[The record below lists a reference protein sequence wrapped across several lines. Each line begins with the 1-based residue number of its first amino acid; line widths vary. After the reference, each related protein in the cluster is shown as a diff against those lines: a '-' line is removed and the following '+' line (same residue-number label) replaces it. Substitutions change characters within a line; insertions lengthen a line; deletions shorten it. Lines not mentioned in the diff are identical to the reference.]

1 MPLIG
6 SLGAAAS
13 RGFGQFL
20 QKITAVLNTDAF
32 FKYVT
37 LLLTGNPPTSTFVTD
52 ASTNN
57 LQVTINGDT
66 KPNGFSPNENG
77 YYSCY
82 FDGTG
87 DRILLSGSNLTFT
100 GNFTVEAWVYI
111 GSLATLRSILCI
123 GDSRTSPGVL
133 FAVSTTGKLIVFA
146 NNVAVLTG
154 TGTSVVAN
162 TWTHVAFVR
171 SGTTI
176 TGYVN
181 GAVQGTATSS
191 ATFTGI
197 ASYIGFELYNSGV
210 GAEFLGNISNL
221 RVVDNTAVYTS
232 AFTPSTTPL
241 TAISGTILL
250 ACQANRFIDNSSSP
264 KAMTVVGQTYI
275 AGFQPFTPNP
285 SFATYGSTVFTG
297 SNYLQTTNSVIPTG
311 YITSTST
318 LTIEAWIYQTQR
330 QTYANAC
337 MLGDMGASGSLYWGF
352 GPTPSGNLSF
362 YWYSSGSYS
371 ATGNTVIPLN
381 TWTHIAVSISSG
393 AIKLFVNGVLQT
405 ITGTSTLTNQTGTY
419 NYLQIG
425 SFYTGGSGYGY
436 FGNIS
441 NLRFISGT
449 ALYTTD
455 FTPPTTQLTA
465 VTNTSLLT
473 CQTNQP
479 VNNNVF
485 LDSSSNNF
493 AITRVGNTTQGSL
506 NPYGGNWSNYFD
518 GSGDYLNCSA
528 SSAQFGTGDFTIE
541 CWVYPTSLAA
551 IQVIVDFRT
560 TSTAIFGQIYL
571 ATNGTVHF
579 YLPTD
584 IATTNTVTLNAWN
597 HIAISRSAGTLKM
610 FINGTSGYSAAN
622 SGTYNAV
629 GTYIGISI
637 SNTNGFT
644 GYISNMR
651 FITGTGIYTSNFTP
665 STTPL
670 TAIAKTSLL
679 TCQSNRFIDNSN
691 NNFTITK
698 TGDVSVQRFSPFSP
712 VLSTPTSYSNYFDGT
727 GDILDIT
734 GAAGPEG
741 TQDFT
746 FEVWWNISN
755 MGGSYPRLFE
765 STASLAFQMYLNGGT
780 LGVAQNGGSIIVSYN
795 ISALTNQWLHICV
808 TRSGAN
814 MRLFINGVLQSY
826 SASGGVNFSASTAWR
841 IYCEGGGPVGYASNL
856 RIVRGSVVSAY
867 ATSVTTTGTTVFT
880 PPTTQLTAI
889 SGTSL
894 LTCQSSTI
902 IDNSANNFP
911 ITVTGEV
918 APRSQNPF
926 GVTNNTDAPY
936 TPATYGGSMYFDGT
950 GDFLNAPA
958 NASFQLTGDFTLE
971 AWIYPTAI
979 NTFNMVF
986 GSENG
991 ATSDYLTI
999 RASTI
1004 ELAIAAAS
1012 YPAWSFTFT
1021 TNSWYHIAITRSSSS
1036 LKAFVNGTQ
1045 LTLATGSATNSAQL
1059 FQTGAAFAIGRYGN
1073 TSTPYAFTGY
1083 ISNARVIKNAA
1094 LYKSN
1099 FAPPVAPLQAVT
1111 NTSLLLLGSNGA
1123 VYDSAMFND
1132 AETLG
1137 DSKTSTAQSKFGGS
1151 SVAFDG
1157 TGDYLKILP
1166 SNRYQFQANYTIE
1179 FWVYFNSVTGTQDI
1193 IGNYVSNVATDWIVI
1208 MSATGIQ
1215 YYPSGSSSYVY
1226 SGASSVTANTW
1237 YHVAAVR
1244 SGSTCSLYLNGVSVG
1259 TPLTFSATLGD
1270 TTKPLYIGSR
1280 GGSTN
1285 YFNGYMD
1292 DLRITNGYARYTQ
1305 NFTVPTQPFPV
1316 Q

>member
-1 MPLIG
+1 MPIIG

-57 LQVTINGDT
+57 LQVTINGNT
-66 KPNGFSPNENG
+66 TPSGFSPNEGG
-77 YYSCY
+77 YYSNY
-82 FDGTG
+82 FIAGTDYINAPSEIALTG
-87 DRILLSGSNLTFT
+87 DYTIETWFSLVNAQTSYQMICGQSVSGGGQYISINAAGIEFFLGGGDVPRIYYTF
-100 GNFTVEAWVYI
+100 
-111 GSLATLRSILCI
+111 AT
-123 GDSRTSPGVL
+123 
-133 FAVSTTGKLIVFA
+133 
-146 NNVAVLTG
+146 
-154 TGTSVVAN
+154 N
-162 TWTHVAFVR
+162 TWYHFAIVR
-171 SGTTI
+171 SGTTVSAYI
-176 TGYVN
+176 NGVSQSVTSPTQSATVYMKYIGAGYSTAFPIGGYMSNFRIVN
-181 GAVQGTATSS
+181 G
-191 ATFTGI
+191 
-197 ASYIGFELYNSGV
+197 
-210 GAEFLGNISNL
+210 
-221 RVVDNTAVYTS
+221 TAVYTS
-232 AFTPSTTPL
+232 NFTPSTTPL
-241 TAISGTILL
+241 TAITNTALL
-250 ACQANRFIDNSSSP
+250 TCQSNRFIDNSTN
-264 KAMTVVGQTYI
+264 ALAITANGNATVNSL
-275 AGFQPFTPNP
+275 QPFTPNP

-479 VNNNVF
+479 INNNVF
-485 LDSSSNNF
+485 LDSSSSNL
-493 AITRVGNTTQGSL
+493 AITRAGNTTQGSL
-506 NPYGGNWSNYFD
+506 NPYGGNWSVETGN
-518 GSGDYLNCSA
+518 GVYLTVPSNA
-528 SSAQFGTGDFTIE
+528 ALRLTGAFTIE
-541 CWVYPTSLAA
+541 AWIYPTTVSNNIIVGSDAGA
-551 IQVIVDFRT
+551 NSDFFGITTNRIQIGI
-560 TSTAIFGQIYL
+560 A
-571 ATNGTVHF
+571 NGT
-579 YLPTD
+579 YPTW
-584 IATTNTVTLNAWN
+584 ATSFVPNTWYHVALT
-597 HIAISRSAGTLKM
+597 RSSGFLRA
-610 FINGTSGYSAAN
+610 FVNGTQLTLASGSANNTGQMLQTA
-622 SGTYNAV
+622 ALF
-629 GTYIGISI
+629 IGRYGYTVSQAPFYGNI
-637 SNTNGFT
+637 SNLRILKDTAL
-644 GYISNMR
+644 
-651 FITGTGIYTSNFTP
+651 YTASFTP
-665 STTPL
+665 PTAPL
-670 TAIAKTSLL
+670 TAITNTSLL
-679 TCQSNRFIDNSN
+679 TCQSNRFVDNSL
-691 NNFTITK
+691 NNFTITGTQNPK
-698 TGDVSVQRFSPFSP
+698 AQRFSPFSP
-712 VLSTPTSYSNYFDGT
+712 ILSTPTSYSNYFNGTNNLNVPNNSAFAYGT
-727 GDILDIT
+727 GD
-734 GAAGPEG
+734 
-741 TQDFT
+741 FT
-746 FEVWWNISN
+746 IEAWVYHTNS
-755 MGGSYPRLFE
+755 GSYAGYSYGGNSGLVLRRTDSNTLEISQDGVASIAISSGTIASNQWVHVAGTRSGSTVRLFIDGV
-765 STASLAFQMYLNGGT
+765 LNATVTYSGNFSPTTGGT
-780 LGVAQNGGSIIVSYN
+780 IGSIINVAGFYM
-795 ISALTNQWLHICV
+795 T
-808 TRSGAN
+808 
-814 MRLFINGVLQSY
+814 
-826 SASGGVNFSASTAWR
+826 
-841 IYCEGGGPVGYASNL
+841 GYISNL
-856 RIVRGSVVSAY
+856 RIVK
-867 ATSVTTTGTTVFT
+867 GTALYTASFT
-880 PPTTQLTAI
+880 PPTTSLTAV

-894 LTCQSSTI
+894 LTCQSPTI
-902 IDNSANNFP
+902 IDNSTNNFA
-911 ITVTGEV
+911 ITANGSV
-918 APRSQNPF
+918 AARTQNPF
-926 GVTNNTDAPY
+926 GVTNTDAPY

-950 GDFLNAPA
+950 GDYLTSASSAVMNFGTNSFTVEFWAYWSTHASYAGFISTAGGASGQLQIIF
-958 NASFQLTGDFTLE
+958 NASTNILRIDIGGSQ
-971 AWIYPTAI
+971 WITTYSI
-979 NTFNMVF
+979 NPNVWTHLALVRS
-986 GSENG
+986 GS
-991 ATSDYLTI
+991 
-999 RASTI
+999 
-1004 ELAIAAAS
+1004 
-1012 YPAWSFTFT
+1012 
-1021 TNSWYHIAITRSSSS
+1021 AIT
-1036 LKAFVNGTQ
+1036 LYANGVSVET
-1045 LTLATGSATNSAQL
+1045 ATNSSTVDA
-1059 FQTGAAFAIGRYGN
+1059 TGLRVGVDKDTANY
-1073 TSTPYAFTGY
+1073 YTGY
-1083 ISNARVIKNAA
+1083 ISNLRLVNGTA
-1094 LYKSN
+1094 LYTAA
-1099 FAPPVAPLQAVT
+1099 FAPPVSPLQAVT
-1111 NTSLLLLGSNGA
+1111 NTTLLLLGSNGA

-1259 TPLTFSATLGD
+1259 TPLTFSTTLGD

-1280 GGSTN
+1280 GGSSN

>member
-66 KPNGFSPNENG
+66 KPSGFSPNEGG
-77 YYSCY
+77 YYSNY
-82 FDGTG
+82 FDGSGDYLSTPTTTALNLATG
-87 DRILLSGSNLTFT
+87 D
-100 GNFTVEAWVYI
+100 FTVEAWVYVTSSTNVDQTI
-111 GSLATLRSILCI
+111 IASNQSWGSGAVVLKAYHGGNVSFTAYDNSPGGSAMVSYPATL
-123 GDSRTSPGVL
+123 
-133 FAVSTTGKLIVFA
+133 
-146 NNVAVLTG
+146 
-154 TGTSVVAN
+154 N
-162 TWTHVAFVR
+162 TWTHVAFTRV
-171 SGTTI
+171 GTTFTLYI
-176 TGYVN
+176 N
-181 GAVQGTATSS
+181 GTNRSTATSTINVNF
-191 ATFTGI
+191 APAGGT
-197 ASYIGFELYNSGV
+197 YIGYDGPINATTGYLSGY
-210 GAEFLGNISNL
+210 ISNL
-221 RVVDNTAVYTS
+221 RVIKGTAIYT
-232 AFTPSTTPL
+232 ANFTPSTTPL
-241 TAISGTILL
+241 TAVSGTSLL
-250 ACQANRFIDNSSSP
+250 TCQSNRFIDNSTN
-264 KAMTVVGQTYI
+264 AFAITANGNTTVNSL
-275 AGFQPFTPNP
+275 QPFTPNP
-285 SFATYGSTVFTG
+285 SFATYGSTYFDG
-297 SNYLQTTNSVIPTG
+297 SGDTLNLAASTALLGAGDYTVEFFVYLPSAPTG
-311 YITSTST
+311 GAYFTCF
-318 LTIEAWIYQTQR
+318 AY
-330 QTYANAC
+330 
-337 MLGDMGASGSLYWGF
+337 GASGSVLRCF
-352 GPTPSGNLSF
+352 LLDQSGTKLGIWVGTVNKVSF
-362 YWYSSGSYS
+362 
-371 ATGNTVIPLN
+371 ATTAPINK
-381 TWTHIAVSISSG
+381 WAHIAITRSG
-393 AIKLFVNGVLQT
+393 TTNTAYINGVNVATFTDSTNFNTGQLYIASQT
-405 ITGTSTLTNQTGTY
+405 AT
-419 NYLQIG
+419 NYL
-425 SFYTGGSGYGY
+425 TGY
-436 FGNIS
+436 IS
-441 NLRFISGT
+441 NFRIVVGT
-449 ALYTTD
+449 ALYTSA

-493 AITRVGNTTQGSL
+493 PITRAGNTTQGSL
-506 NPYGGNWSNYFD
+506 NPYGANWSNYFD
-518 GSGDYLNCSA
+518 GSGDYLSVASAFSFSGNFTVECWVYVTGSVSGYGNIWGNGNISGTIQVYIDNATKTVRANLAFGSDLIVGSAVSLNTWNHIAFTRSGSTLTLWLNGVSQGTSTTSVVTSWGANQFWVGNLMTGYISNFRSINGTALYTTAFTPPTTPLTAVSGTSLLTCQSNRLIDNSNNNFTITKTGDVSVQRFSPFSPILSTPTSYSNYFDGTGDYLNCSEN
-528 SSAQFGTGDFTIE
+528 SAQFGTSDFTIE
-541 CWVYPTSLAA
+541 CWIYPTSLAV

-571 ATNGTVHF
+571 ATNGTLHF

-597 HIAISRSAGTLKM
+597 HIAISRSAGTLQM

-637 SNTNGFT
+637 NNTNGFT

-670 TAIAKTSLL
+670 TA
-679 TCQSNRFIDNSN
+679 
-691 NNFTITK
+691 
-698 TGDVSVQRFSPFSP
+698 V
-712 VLSTPTSYSNYFDGT
+712 
-727 GDILDIT
+727 
-734 GAAGPEG
+734 
-741 TQDFT
+741 
-746 FEVWWNISN
+746 
-755 MGGSYPRLFE
+755 
-765 STASLAFQMYLNGGT
+765 
-780 LGVAQNGGSIIVSYN
+780 
-795 ISALTNQWLHICV
+795 
-808 TRSGAN
+808 
-814 MRLFINGVLQSY
+814 
-826 SASGGVNFSASTAWR
+826 
-841 IYCEGGGPVGYASNL
+841 
-856 RIVRGSVVSAY
+856 
-867 ATSVTTTGTTVFT
+867 
-880 PPTTQLTAI
+880 

-894 LTCQSSTI
+894 LTCQSPTF
-902 IDNSANNFP
+902 IDNSTNNFA
-911 ITVTGEV
+911 ITATGNV
-918 APRSQNPF
+918 VPRTQNPF
-926 GVTNNTDAPY
+926 GVTNNTNAPY

-950 GDFLNAPA
+950 
-958 NASFQLTGDFTLE
+958 T
-971 AWIYPTAI
+971 
-979 NTFNMVF
+979 
-986 GSENG
+986 
-991 ATSDYLTI
+991 DY
-999 RASTI
+999 
-1004 ELAIAAAS
+1004 
-1012 YPAWSFTFT
+1012 
-1021 TNSWYHIAITRSSSS
+1021 
-1036 LKAFVNGTQ
+1036 
-1045 LTLATGSATNSAQL
+1045 LTLATNPQLGMGSGDFTVEFWTYQTSLVSYRQILDVVDANSV
-1059 FQTGAAFAIGRYGN
+1059 GRLILWVDSAGTIYNLGQNGNSRN
-1073 TSTPYAFTGY
+1073 TSAAGAIVANTWVHVVLTRSSGTTKFYINGVQSGTNYTDSTNYTCTSGSVYIGINSDGGTYPYIGY
-1083 ISNARVIKNAA
+1083 LANFRMVKGTS

-1226 SGASSVTANTW
+1226 SGASSVTTNTW

-1259 TPLTFSATLGD
+1259 TPLTFSTTLGD

-1280 GGSTN
+1280 GGSSN

-1292 DLRITNGYARYTQ
+1292 DLRITNWYARYTQ